1 MNLFECAHCGGRHAL
16 PTSQQA
22 FEEAERL
29 FAKVVSE
36 KTIAIFGHG
45 RHSMSLET
53 LCRPGKGKMLGVL
66 HYRDRQTSREGYL
79 YSFSG
84 QFDDEFELIG
94 YVPALINYE
103 VMGAHKRAT
112 EKILDT
118 LGEEIAN
125 QADSEEKFT
134 LKQRRK
140 KISQALMQDI
150 FSLYRPMTPSG
161 KALRLEEAWVATTG
175 IPAATGDCSAPKL
188 LQEANKNQYEVLG
201 VAEIFVGSARSQS
214 DQVHGAFSEPC
225 AQKCKPL
232 LGAMLCNKTVQS
244 Q

>member
-1 MNLFECAHCGGRHAL
+1 MNLFECAHCGGKHAL

-22 FEEAERL
+22 FDEAKRL
-29 FAKVVSE
+29 FKKVVAE

-53 LCRPGKGKMLGVL
+53 LFRPGKGKMLGVL
-66 HYRDRQTSREGYL
+66 HYKDRQTSREGYL
-79 YSFSG
+79 YAFSG

-118 LGEEIAN
+118 MGEVIAN
-125 QADSEEKFT
+125 RANASQK
-134 LKQRRK
+134 LVLRQRRK

-150 FSLYRPMTPSG
+150 FSLYRPMTQSG
-161 KALRLEEAWVATTG
+161 TLLKLRDAWAAKTG
-175 IPAATGDCSAPKL
+175 IPAATGDCCAPKL
-188 LQEANKNQYEVLG
+188 LQEANKNNYQVLG

-214 DQVHGAFSEPC
+214 DQVHGQFSEPC
-225 AQKCKPL
+225 AQKCEPL
-232 LGAMLCNKTVQS
+232 LGAMLCEEKRSS

>member
-1 MNLFECAHCGGRHAL
+1 MKLFECAHCGGKHAL

-22 FEEAERL
+22 FDEAQQL
-29 FAKVVSE
+29 FEKVVSE

-66 HYRDRQTSREGYL
+66 HYRVPETLKEGYL
-79 YSFSG
+79 YGFSG
-84 QFDDEFELIG
+84 QFDDEFELMG
-94 YVPALINYE
+94 YVPALINYG

-112 EKILDT
+112 EKILDA
-118 LGEEIAN
+118 LGETIATLRDPKDKL
-125 QADSEEKFT
+125 A

-140 KISQALMQDI
+140 MISQALMQDI
-150 FSLYRPMTPSG
+150 FSLYRPVTKSG
-161 KALRLEEAWVATTG
+161 EVLQLRDAWAATTG
-175 IPAATGDCSAPKL
+175 IPAATGDCCAPKL
-188 LQEANKNQYEVLG
+188 LQEANKSRYEVLG

-214 DQVHGAFSEPC
+214 DQVHGQFSEPC
-225 AQKCKPL
+225 TQKCEPL
-232 LGAMLCNKTVQS
+232 LGAMLCEEKRSS